1 MRAGLFSPFL
11 FRPGQGQVKI
21 NYNQL
26 LRLLCI
32 WWRLKG
38 VVWRRTGLAE
48 VQFYLFHYLPLRL
61 EIIILFVLLY
71 VPLATCC
78 NEEVARVS
86 FLYIN
91 ILKRGAYIINI
102 IWMVVTWG
110 TV

>member
-38 VVWRRTGLAE
+38 VVWRRPGLAE

-61 EIIILFVLLY
+61 EIFSFSLFFFFAVCAIGYLLQ
-71 VPLATCC
+71 
-78 NEEVARVS
+78 
-86 FLYIN
+86 
-91 ILKRGAYIINI
+91 
-102 IWMVVTWG
+102 
-110 TV
+110 